1 MELLEAAKLLNESR
15 IPEIKEPFHCD
26 FEALKETLSECE
38 DLSSLCQILWQQDE
52 ARKCLLE
59 MQNSSYLEEMIHIGR
74 TYISGPLKNFPPDV
88 NKNIYSEIIRFSMI
102 HCRQTVLFL
111 LNLIAQKD
119 KQITPNDVVRIAI
132 FLSSIAHAVNRE
144 NNSLAKLKSVLLQKE
159 GLTNEG
165 LDALLVAGISVSS
178 RSQRNARDFFA
189 GIASQVLKSA
199 AKIYPHVRTMD
210 NLDIRCGGQ
219 THHLTQEFVE
229 IEQKDTKHLDKESK
243 SFDEKKNLF
252 KNDTILMTSK
262 ENEQL
267 LTHLKN
273 VVAITIGRIL
283 SERVPEASFLKS
295 FFANHYAHPNQNLN
309 PKPAIIFIQ
318 KPLYLHEIVNEEMI
332 QILESVQLDFLM
344 LTAEL
349 VDDKDGFLSD
359 LSLLQNKDSDPN
371 ARNAAAA
378 RIHLAVQESGEYI
391 GSGDYLTF
399 EKFYSAKGLSQTC
412 VTALERFEFIKYFKL
427 ALFHMKMNK
436 EGYNFYFILLPSRC

>member
-1 MELLEAAKLLNESR
+1 
-15 IPEIKEPFHCD
+15 
-26 FEALKETLSECE
+26 
-38 DLSSLCQILWQQDE
+38 
-52 ARKCLLE
+52 
-59 MQNSSYLEEMIHIGR
+59 
-74 TYISGPLKNFPPDV
+74 
-88 NKNIYSEIIRFSMI
+88 
-102 HCRQTVLFL
+102 
-111 LNLIAQKD
+111 
-119 KQITPNDVVRIAI
+119 
-132 FLSSIAHAVNRE
+132 
-144 NNSLAKLKSVLLQKE
+144 
-159 GLTNEG
+159 
-165 LDALLVAGISVSS
+165 
-178 RSQRNARDFFA
+178 
-189 GIASQVLKSA
+189 
-199 AKIYPHVRTMD
+199 MD

-436 EGYNFYFILLPSRC
+436 EGYNFYFILLPSQCWS